1 MIMTQSDSPEAGLS
15 AAMLSAEDLL
25 RIGFTDTES
34 ALRCLKRIFAWW
46 RESNP
51 AAAECS
57 QQPPAWY
64 TALLRILQEAP
75 LKETVLQSVEDYLRN
90 ARQQFDAFALFNQS
104 PRAIEI
110 IARLACT
117 SPFLSRTLQADPLY
131 LTELTLDG
139 RTADTKDRE
148 QFVTEAG
155 KPLKSLLNQSQRLV
169 SLRRYQRRELLRIG
183 ICDAFGLMDLRFI
196 TLQLSLLADAMVQCC
211 LQEACK
217 ECNLPEE
224 AITVIALGK
233 LGGEELNYSSD
244 IDLALVTKTDAPGLQ
259 RLAQSLI
266 NGLTANLAPG
276 FLYRVDLR
284 LRPWGDAGPLVSTT
298 AAYRNYLQTSAELWE
313 KQAMLKAR
321 VIAGHADTGKTFLT
335 DIRPLLF
342 TQSPA
347 EVLQNVQSMKDRI
360 EARLRKRGRLTT
372 EVKLGAGSIR
382 DIEFLVQSLQLMHGA
397 EQPWIVSPNTLD
409 ALVRLTE
416 FGHINALR
424 YRQLRSGYIFLRTI
438 EHSLQLLHNQQTHE
452 LPKDIHQLEWLAFR
466 LDYPDSVT
474 FMERFEEHRRTV
486 RAIFERS
493 FSPAEQSAAPDPAIA
508 ASQRTAVVPAPADT
522 HTATADDQLRS
533 LLALVDDHGGCRVQV
548 HPLTPDSRLLKL
560 VIAGASFPG
569 WLSVICGLLSI
580 HRLDIRSGD
589 ATTEQLPSGQLLPE
603 GLFTTSFILNPT
615 ADSPLKQLETLLQQE
630 IVRLGELS
638 RAQQLA
644 DVRNELISR
653 FCAGVVPAPPR
664 TAIPAETEISVELIQ
679 HDVTLQTELRIEGD
693 DSQGFLY
700 ELFNALSLSQ
710 FRVQRAVIRSDGV
723 RVSDRIFVREPDGT
737 AVLNSERQEELRIAA
752 TLIKQFTHWL
762 PSSSEPWQ
770 ALLNFRELVARM
782 RPDQEWEQQVQSLQK
797 PGVLPNV
804 ARVLGMSQYLW
815 TTFLRLPQQELL
827 PLITSPQKLSDSRTR
842 PELDAELMTLLA
854 DAGPQTWLTLNQFKD
869 RQLFRIEMR
878 HVLGLCRPFGAFS
891 RELTDLAESIIHHAV
906 QIAWEE
912 LRQQFGNPVISG
924 SGALC
929 PWTIAAMG
937 KFGGIELGFASD
949 IELLLLYE
957 SEGQTSGPHSVSNS
971 EFFER
976 IIRLL
981 SRHIEAPQDGIFQLD
996 LRMRPYG
1003 QAGPAAVM
1011 LDNLVEYFSPAG
1023 PAWPFERQALVRF
1036 RPFTGP
1042 VDFQDKASKSVARI
1056 CYELQ
1061 RFDFDSMHAMRER
1074 QIRQLVRAGSINAK
1088 LSEGG
1093 LVDCEYSVQALQ
1105 LVWGNRYPKLQH
1117 PNTLEV
1123 LRQAAT
1129 AGLISTADSERVS
1142 RACMFLRELI
1152 DCLRMVRGNAR
1163 DLNVP
1168 QAETRAWHTL
1178 SRRMQLLGDSDT
1190 ELRQLEEEMSVI
1202 RSFFQH
1208 IRSLIAAA
1216 EQV

>member
-1 MIMTQSDSPEAGLS
+1 MPQSDLPGAEPPAEL
-15 AAMLSAEDLL
+15 LSAESL
-25 RIGFTDTES
+25 RKIGFADAES
-34 ALRCLKRIFAWW
+34 ALLCVERISVWW
-46 RESNP
+46 RASNP
-51 AAAECS
+51 AAETFS
-57 QQPPAWY
+57 QQTPAWY
-64 TALLRILQEAP
+64 NTLLRVLQEAP
-75 LKETVLQSVEDYLRN
+75 LKETVLQSFEDYVRT
-90 ARQQFDAFALFNQS
+90 ARQHFDAFALFNQS

-148 QFVTEAG
+148 QFVSEASS
-155 KPLKSLLNQSQRLV
+155 PLPSLPDQRLRLA

-211 LQEACK
+211 LREACR
-217 ECNLPEE
+217 ECDLPEDS
-224 AITVIALGK
+224 ITVIALGK

-244 IDLALVTKTDAPGLQ
+244 IDLTLVTDKEGPKLQ

-266 NGLTANLAPG
+266 NGLTADFAPG

-313 KQAMLKAR
+313 KQALLKAR
-321 VIAGHADTGKTFLT
+321 VIAGHADTGHEFLSH
-335 DIRPLLF
+335 IRPLLF
-342 TQSPA
+342 TQSSA
-347 EVLQNVQSMKDRI
+347 EVLQNIQEMKDRI

-397 EQPWIVSPNTLD
+397 EQPWIISANTLD

-452 LPKDIHQLEWLAFR
+452 LPTDTHQLEWLAFR
-466 LDYPDSVT
+466 LDYPDAQT
-474 FMERFEEHRRTV
+474 FMDRFEEHRRTV

-493 FSPAEQSAAPDPAIA
+493 FSPAEPSRAMQAANAAEESTPAEAAPVQD
-508 ASQRTAVVPAPADT
+508 VLN
-522 HTATADDQLRS
+522 ATADDELRP
-533 LLALVDDHGGCRVQV
+533 LLARLEEQGGCRLQLYAAA
-548 HPLTPDSRLLKL
+548 HDSRLLKL
-560 VIAGASFPG
+560 LIAGTSFPG

-580 HRLDIRSGD
+580 HKLDIKSGD
-589 ATTEQLPSGQLLPE
+589 ATTEQLPSGSSLPA
-603 GLFTTSFILNPT
+603 GQFIASFILNPT
-615 ADSPLKQLETLLQQE
+615 VDKPIRELEAVLQQE
-630 IVRLGELS
+630 TCRLGELS
-638 RAQQLA
+638 RALELE

-653 FCAGVVPAPPR
+653 FCSSVVPSTNGITDPS
-664 TAIPAETEISVELIQ
+664 ETEVSVELFQ
-679 HDVTLQTELRIEGD
+679 HEASGQTELRIEGH

-710 FRVQRAVIRSDGV
+710 FRVERAVIRSDGI
-723 RVSDRIFVREPDGT
+723 RVSDRIFVRETDGT
-737 AVLNSERQEELRIAA
+737 AALSSERQEELRIAV

-770 ALLNFRELVARM
+770 ALLHFRELVARL
-782 RPDQEWEQQVQSLQK
+782 RPDQEWEQQVQSLQQ

-815 TTFLRLPQQELL
+815 KTFLRLPQQELL
-827 PLITSPQKLSDSRTR
+827 PLLTAPEALSDATTRTDLET
-842 PELDAELMTLLA
+842 ELSSLLA
-854 DAGPQTWLTLNQFKD
+854 DSSSRPWVILNQFKD
-869 RQLFRIEMR
+869 RHLFRIEMR
-878 HVLGLCRPFGAFS
+878 HVLGLCRPFGMFS
-891 RELTDLAESIIHHAV
+891 RELTDLAEVIIHQAV
-906 QIAWEE
+906 QIAWRE
-912 LRQQFGNPVISG
+912 LSQQFGNPLAPHSEAI
-924 SGALC
+924 C

-957 SEGQTSGPHSVSNS
+957 TEGQTSGPDTISNS

-976 IIRLL
+976 IVRSL

-1003 QAGPAAVM
+1003 QAGPMAV
-1011 LDNLVEYFSPAG
+1011 LLNNLIDYFLPAG

-1042 VDFQDKASKSVARI
+1042 AEFQNKARNSVTGI

-1061 RFDFDSMHAMRER
+1061 KFDFDSMHAMRER

-1105 LVWGNRYPKLQH
+1105 LVWGSRHPQLQH

-1123 LRQAAT
+1123 LRQAAI
-1129 AGLISTADSERVS
+1129 AGLISNADSERVS
-1142 RACMFLRELI
+1142 RACIFLRELI

-1168 QAETRAWHTL
+1168 QPNSPAWHTL
-1178 SRRMQLLGDSDT
+1178 SRRMQQLRDSDT
-1190 ELRQLEEEMSVI
+1190 ELQDLEQEMSVI
-1202 RSFFQH
+1202 RSFFGQ
-1208 IRSLIAAA
+1208 IRTLISTA
-1216 EQV
+1216 ER